1 MKSLTLYALE
11 VLACSGVLLA
21 AYSILLERKVKF
33 RWCRLYLLLS
43 TAAAALI
50 PLLRIPVWPGQVIVA
65 TPSITTPDLADW
77 TAEVLPDAA
86 GQPAVSPAHFCLA
99 VYLLGAALILGV
111 MVWQMIRIRLLRR
124 DAVIARAGR
133 WEIVRTRQEI
143 ASFSFFRT
151 IYVWDRTPAGEL
163 DAIIAHESSHIA
175 HRHSVERIL
184 MECMKAVLWW
194 NPFAWIAARR
204 LTEVEEYEAD
214 SDVLD
219 SGYDRAEY
227 MQTIFK
233 QLFGYTPRIANGLRN
248 SLTKKRFTMM
258 TTQTKQ
264 RHALLRLAGTLP
276 VLIGLLCVFSFT
288 SRAAIIVAPATG
300 VATRTETD
308 TTATVPATGI
318 TWEQAS
324 PTATDAGKDKACR
337 VRVSVK
343 DENKQPVKGAAVC
356 VVGTT
361 DGTVT
366 DAAGDAEITVAGG
379 SKLIISYPGYEAQI
393 IETTAGTE
401 VRSVMLLK
409 PAGKDPT
416 AKVGGTA
423 TDTNVRMIVTRGGK
437 PLSGALVTVKG
448 TTRGTVTD
456 ASGYAALNV
465 RPESLLEVSYFG
477 CETQEL
483 RVDNWPQKTFTVELK
498 PQPGKRMS
506 LTGGGKPLWIV
517 DGKESTP
524 ELINEIDPA
533 GIATMMVSKDPGAVA
548 KYGERARNG
557 VIIITTT
564 GFAAAQEKNQA
575 DVPGTDGNATPSP
588 AATSPA
594 AVTPDSKSG
603 NSKTDDEPFLVSEVM
618 PSFQGGNVQQ
628 FRSWVQENLKYP
640 KTALDNNIHGRVVLS
655 FIIERD
661 GSVGGI
667 KILQSPDRSLS
678 EEARRVIASSP
689 RWKPGEQGGKK
700 VRVQYT
706 FPVDF
711 RMTVTKLANIR
722 DDAVRQT
729 DDTEAEH
736 PFILAE
742 TMPMFPMQ
750 EGDSPAYGDV
760 SSFRKWVQEQIV
772 YPAEALKKGIE
783 GRVVLSFVVEKDGSV
798 STIETKQT
806 PDESLAEEARRVASN
821 SPRWKPGEQQG
832 KIVRVRYLLPVDF
845 KITRY
850 QENLTADKDDPFTV
864 VDTPPQFNGGGL
876 EVFRKWMQEHV
887 RYPEDALGKNICG
900 RVLFKFVVEK
910 DGSISDVEVFKSPD
924 KSLTDEVCRV
934 IAKAPKWTPGKQRGE
949 AVRVRFGLPI
959 DFTIST
965 DAQGGML
972 RDKADTPKDEFD
984 GIVVVGFGT
993 QKK

>member
-86 GQPAVSPAHFCLA
+86 GQPAVSPALFCLA

-124 DAVIARAGR
+124 DAAIARAER

-151 IYVWDRTPAGEL
+151 IYVWDRTPESEL

-184 MECMKAVLWW
+184 MECMKAALWW

-248 SLTKKRFTMM
+248 SLTRKRFTMM

-276 VLIGLLCVFSFT
+276 VLIGLLSVFSFT

-300 VATRTETD
+300 MATHAAAD
-308 TTATVPATGI
+308 TTATAI
-318 TWEQAS
+318 TREQAS
-324 PTATDAGKDKACR
+324 PVATDEGKDKACR

-343 DENKQPVKGAAVC
+343 DENKQPVKGAAVQ

-361 DGTVT
+361 NATVT
-366 DAAGDAEITVAGG
+366 DAEGDAQITVAGS

-409 PAGKDPT
+409 PAGKATT
-416 AKVGGTA
+416 AKVGETA
-423 TDTNVRMIVTRGGK
+423 TDTKVRMVVTRGGK
-437 PLSGALVTVKG
+437 PLPGALVTVKG

-456 ASGYAALNV
+456 ASGYAALDV

-483 RVDNWPQKTFTVELK
+483 RADNWPQKTFTVELK
-498 PQPGKRMS
+498 AQPGERIS
-506 LTGGGKPLWIV
+506 QTGGGKPLWIV
-517 DGKESTP
+517 DGKEVEP
-524 ELINEIDPA
+524 EYINEIGPA
-533 GIATMMVSKDPGAVA
+533 GVATMVISKDPAAAA
-548 KYGERARNG
+548 KYGERALNG

-564 GFAAAQEKNQA
+564 GFEAAQAKNQA
-575 DVPGTDGNATPSP
+575 DVSGTAGNATASP

-594 AVTPDSKSG
+594 DVTPDNRKTD
-603 NSKTDDEPFLVSEVM
+603 NRKTDDEPFIISEVM

-628 FRSWVQENLKYP
+628 FRMWVQENLKYP
-640 KTALDNNIHGRVVLS
+640 KVALDNNIHGRVVVS

-689 RWKPGEQGGKK
+689 QWKAGEQGGKK
-700 VRVQYT
+700 VRVLYT

-711 RMTVTKLANIR
+711 RMTVTKLADIR
-722 DDAVRQT
+722 DDAVRQSV
-729 DDTEAEH
+729 DTEAEH

-750 EGDSPAYGDV
+750 EGDSLAYGDV

-772 YPAEALKKGIE
+772 YPAEALRKGIE
-783 GRVVLSFVVEKDGSV
+783 GRVTLSFIIEKDGSV
-798 STIETKQT
+798 STIEAKQA

-821 SPRWKPGEQQG
+821 SPRWKPGQQQG

-850 QENLTADKDDPFTV
+850 QENLAADKDDPFTV

-876 EVFRKWMQEHV
+876 ETFRKWMQEHV

-924 KSLTDEVCRV
+924 KSLSDEVCRV

-965 DAQGGML
+965 GARGGML
-972 RDKADTPKDEFD
+972 RDKADAPKDAFD
-984 GIVVVGFGT
+984 GIVVVGFGA